1 MGDNGGMRT
10 PILLLVSAMALV
22 AQTTPSPALLVLN
35 KQDSTL
41 AIVDPATRQVV
52 WKVATGSNPHE
63 VAASDDGRWAFV
75 TNYGRGANSLSVIDL
90 TARTEKRVDISP
102 LRSPHGIWFS
112 GGKVYFTAEDSKA
125 IGRYDPATGKVDAT
139 QDSQQERTHMVL
151 LTRDAKTMFSSNMGS
166 SSVNIYQPAA
176 GGAWSVTSIPVGP
189 TPEAI
194 DLSPNEKE
202 IWTAH
207 GGDGGVTVIDVAKKA
222 VIATLPRL
230 SQRPN
235 RLKFTPD
242 GKRVLISDA
251 GNGELI
257 VVDAATRKEL
267 KRVKV
272 GSIAEGIQMEP
283 GGARAYVAL
292 ERDNEVAI
300 VDLTTL
306 TVTGRISTGTGPDGL
321 AWAVRR

>member
-1 MGDNGGMRT
+1 M
-10 PILLLVSAMALV
+10 VSAVVLS

-35 KQDSTL
+35 KQDSSL

-63 VAASDDGRWAFV
+63 VAVSDDGRWAFA

-125 IGRYDPATGKVDAT
+125 IGRYDPASGKVDAT

-151 LTRDAKTMFSSNMGS
+151 LSRDGKTMFSTNMGS
-166 SSVNIYQPAA
+166 NTVNIYTPGA
-176 GGAWSVTSIPVGP
+176 GSAWTVTSVPVGP

-194 DLSPNEKE
+194 DLSPDWKE

-207 GGDGGVTVIDVAKKA
+207 AGDGGVSVVDVAKKQ
-222 VIATLPRL
+222 VIATLPKL

-251 GNGELI
+251 GTGELI
-257 VVDAATRKEL
+257 VVDAATRKEV
-267 KRVKV
+267 KRIDL
-272 GSIAEGIQMEP
+272 GNAAEGIQIEP

-300 VDLTTL
+300 VDLATL
-306 TVTGRISTGTGPDGL
+306 TETGRIKPGNGPDGL